1 MRENRDSIYGKGIH
15 IMPAALKALTVLSG
29 RQKTPDEAVVMGKGG
44 GQLGEKRQ
52 DAEISVS
59 EILPCTTGELRG
71 SQSAKHR
78 PFALPQMQTRI
89 SPKRAV
95 FTPLKCGRFMTRAAR
110 LHSG

>member
-1 MRENRDSIYGKGIH
+1 
-15 IMPAALKALTVLSG
+15 MPAALTTLTVLSG

-59 EILPCTTGELRG
+59 EILPWHNRRIERITEREAPPVRIT
-71 SQSAKHR
+71 
-78 PFALPQMQTRI
+78 QMQTRI

-95 FTPLKCGRFMTRAAR
+95 FTPQKCGRFMTRAAR